1 LKRLWQFR
9 NDIYHQDNAVTIARY
24 KIEAL
29 ERDMEKLRARHIEL
43 LLKLWDFQKQHF
55 DRRQRIVTLQY
66 ESKKCWATLA
76 KLYMDDAEN
85 NRDGGH
91 SDSDQTKGFRTGVG

>member
-9 NDIYHQDNAVTIARY
+9 NDIYYQDNEGKIARY
-24 KIEAL
+24 KIESL
-29 ERDMEKLRARHIEL
+29 ERDMEKLRARHIVL
-43 LLKLWDFQKQHF
+43 LPKLWDFQKQHF
-55 DRRQRIVTLQY
+55 DRRQRIVTLRY
-66 ESKKCWATLA
+66 KSKKCWATLA

-91 SDSDQTKGFRTGVG
+91 IDSDQTNGLRTGVG

>member
-1 LKRLWQFR
+1 M
-9 NDIYHQDNAVTIARY
+9 IARY

-43 LLKLWDFQKQHF
+43 LPKLWDFEKQHF
-55 DRRQRIVTLQY
+55 DRRQRIVTLRY
-66 ESKKCWATLA
+66 ESKKFWATLA

-91 SDSDQTKGFRTGVG
+91 SESNQTAGWRTGVG